1 MKNLVNLLLLLFIAI
16 TSFAKEH
23 NGKYTKQ
30 KTIRKTVLVNFDATV
45 SIDNKYGNM
54 MITTWDEDKID
65 IEVVVTI
72 SADSEKWVDQKLA
85 SITVNF
91 GGSKSLYSAETI
103 FDKSDNY
110 GKSSSM
116 EVNYTVKI
124 PKNGSVKLDNK
135 YGNIVMH
142 DLNGSSDIVCKYGKI
157 TLGKLNNS
165 SNTIKIDYCSKSSIE
180 SVKNATI
187 NAKYSGLVLSDFS
200 NLDLNSS
207 YTDVSILNGNNL
219 TYQSNYGKISVGKVT
234 NLEGNGNYLT
244 IKIAEIQS
252 NLKLTTNYSNITLN
266 AVSEKANNIAI
277 TAGYTNIKI
286 NHNPN
291 YYFDFDITTKYANF
305 KSDADL
311 EYNSRIETQSSKSYK
326 GFYKKSGVNK
336 MSIVSNY
343 GNINLTQNL

>member
-1 MKNLVNLLLLLFIAI
+1 
-16 TSFAKEH
+16 
-23 NGKYTKQ
+23 
-30 KTIRKTVLVNFDATV
+30 
-45 SIDNKYGNM
+45 
-54 MITTWDEDKID
+54 
-65 IEVVVTI
+65 
-72 SADSEKWVDQKLA
+72 
-85 SITVNF
+85 
-91 GGSKSLYSAETI
+91 
-103 FDKSDNY
+103 
-110 GKSSSM
+110 M

-165 SNTIKIDYCSKSSIE
+165 SNNIKIDYCSKSSIE

-252 NLKLTTNYSNITLN
+252 YLKLTTNYSKITLN

-277 TAGYTNIKI
+277 NAGYTDIKI

>member
-1 MKNLVNLLLLLFIAI
+1 
-16 TSFAKEH
+16 
-23 NGKYTKQ
+23 
-30 KTIRKTVLVNFDATV
+30 
-45 SIDNKYGNM
+45 
-54 MITTWDEDKID
+54 
-65 IEVVVTI
+65 
-72 SADSEKWVDQKLA
+72 
-85 SITVNF
+85 
-91 GGSKSLYSAETI
+91 
-103 FDKSDNY
+103 
-110 GKSSSM
+110 
-116 EVNYTVKI
+116 
-124 PKNGSVKLDNK
+124 
-135 YGNIVMH
+135 
-142 DLNGSSDIVCKYGKI
+142 
-157 TLGKLNNS
+157 
-165 SNTIKIDYCSKSSIE
+165 
-180 SVKNATI
+180 
-187 NAKYSGLVLSDFS
+187 
-200 NLDLNSS
+200 
-207 YTDVSILNGNNL
+207 LNGNNL

-252 NLKLTTNYSNITLN
+252 NLKLTTNYSNITLY